1 MDKKGLQTFAT
12 WSKQYLEQQIEL
24 SLKSL
29 GIHSDDDIRDAQRM
43 GDVTIIDGN
52 STSYPADLYGKRDQI
67 IKLIK
72 DAGYRNTIEEFAY
85 TWFNRFVAL
94 RFMEVH
100 GFLSHGFRILSNPS
114 GGIEP
119 EILKNLNFVKG
130 ELNLDIAVCEDFKQQ
145 GKLEELFR
153 YVLIK
158 QCNILAERLPMLFS
172 IDMGFLEL
180 LLPQNLLKGETVIT
194 KLVQIP
200 EEVFMED
207 VEIIGWMYQFYIS
220 SKKDAV
226 YASKKTITKDTL
238 PAVTQLFTPDWIVRY
253 MAENSVGR
261 IWLESYPDSPLHA
274 DMKYYVDEAEQTE
287 EIQRKLDEIRYKNVN
302 PEDIKIIEPCCGSGH
317 ILVYVFD
324 LLFKMYE
331 EKGYLKRDIP
341 TLILR
346 NNLTGLDVDKRASQ
360 LASFAL
366 IMKARSLNNRFFD
379 EDYYEKPH
387 VFEIKDS
394 QLLIKMDY
402 RKQIHDLNLLSP
414 EERELIHYIVEIF
427 ENGKTIGSLLIVE
440 PIDFEML
447 DNAIEKIQTKAVS
460 TLFNVDFLTQGVRR
474 LRELSLLAKVLS
486 SKYDVMIT
494 NPPYISISSMEGP
507 VKDYAYKYYPNSKTD
522 MYAMFMET
530 GLVRKNGFT
539 AMINMHGWMF
549 QSSYEEFRESILQFQ
564 IVNIAHLGAR
574 AFDEIGGEVV
584 QATTFIL
591 RKALSLDEYRGKYI
605 RLTDYVGEENKRKQF
620 KNTENCYIRT
630 QSEYKRIPGMPIA
643 YWSSDSVIDAFID
656 SKQLS
661 EIAAPRQG
669 VKTLNNDLFL
679 KYWFEVSI
687 NNVCFGCNSIE
698 ESVESGKKWFPYNK
712 GGSFRKWYG
721 NNDYLVNWY
730 NDGADMKKLAVE
742 KYNSVTRTI
751 TNIGYFFRPGLTW
764 STLSSGMISLRAFDT
779 GFIFDSKGSSMFFDD
794 ERLQFYVLGLMN
806 STVTMKF
813 LEFLAPTLD
822 FNTGSLS
829 RIPVKLHPGT
839 YDEIDMLVKSNIE
852 LSKQDWDSFDYSW
865 DFKEHPL
872 VKWSH
877 DLWDATSIGASM
889 KYYYGY
895 HPEVSGPLELCFML
909 WQGECNERFKKLKEN
924 EEKLNRIFIDI
935 YGLQDELTP
944 EVADEDITVRKA
956 DLQRDIK
963 SFISYLVGIVMG
975 RYSLDA
981 SGLAYAGGEWDIS
994 MYRSYQPDDD
1004 GIVPIYVGVG
1014 MEDGLTAR
1022 ITDLVKLIYGEESFK
1037 ENMDFIAEALGK
1049 ANNESSIETLNRYL
1063 NDGFYADHLKIYQ
1076 KRPIYWLFSS
1086 GKQKGFKCLIYMHR
1100 YNKDTLARINAKY
1113 YLPESTRQKIEL
1125 EDIEERIKGAEGK
1138 ERIRLE
1144 KTRTKLFDRYNET
1157 IEYGQVLDHMA
1168 NQYIDI
1174 DLDDGV
1180 KVNYAKFQ
1188 GVELVSDSGAKIK
1201 KDLLVPLK

>member
-29 GIHSDDDIRDAQRM
+29 GLHSDDDICEAKRV
-43 GDVTIIDGN
+43 GDVTIIDGD
-52 STSYPADLYGKRDQI
+52 STSYPAELYGKRDQI
-67 IKLIK
+67 IKLVK
-72 DAGYRNTIEEFAY
+72 DAGYRNIIEEFAY

-100 GFLSHGFRILSNPS
+100 GFISHGFRILSNPA

-119 EILKNLNFVKG
+119 EILRNLNFVKG
-130 ELNLDIAVCEDFKQQ
+130 ELKLDIAICEEYKQQ

-158 QCNILAERLPMLFS
+158 QCNVLAERLPMLFS
-172 IDMGFLEL
+172 VDMGYLDL

-194 KLVQIP
+194 KLVEIP
-200 EEVFMED
+200 EDVFMED

-261 IWLESYPDSPLHA
+261 IWMESYPDSTLRT
-274 DMKYYVDEAEQTE
+274 DMRYYVDEVEQTE
-287 EIQRKLDEIRYKNVN
+287 EVQKKLEEIRYKNIN

-379 EDYYEKPH
+379 EEYYEMPH
-387 VFEIKDS
+387 VYEIKDS
-394 QLLIKMDY
+394 QLLIKLDY
-402 RKQIHDLNLLSP
+402 RKQIHELNLLSQ
-414 EERELIHYIVEIF
+414 EERDLINYLVETF
-427 ENGKTIGSLLIVE
+427 ENGKTIGSLLIVK
-440 PIDFEML
+440 PIDLDLL
-447 DNAIEKIQTKAVS
+447 DNTIEKIRTKAVS
-460 TLFNVDFLTQGVRR
+460 TLFNVDFLERGIKR
-474 LRELSLLAKVLS
+474 LKELSLLAKVLAA
-486 SKYDVMIT
+486 KYDVMIT
-494 NPPYISISSMEGP
+494 NPPYIGLSVMESA
-507 VKDYAYKYYPNSKTD
+507 VKEFAVESYPNSKSD
-522 MYAMFMET
+522 MFAMFMET
-530 GLVRKNGFT
+530 GFTKQHGYT

-549 QSSYEEFRESILQFQ
+549 LSSFEKVRYSTLASKTI
-564 IVNIAHLGAR
+564 INMAHLGAR
-574 AFDEIGGEVV
+574 AFETIGGEVV
-584 QATTFIL
+584 QTTSFVYRNSIIPNYQGVYARL
-591 RKALSLDEYRGKYI
+591 VGLNSEKEKELGFLTGVNQYSISQDRFLD
-605 RLTDYVGEENKRKQF
+605 
-620 KNTENCYIRT
+620 
-630 QSEYKRIPGMPIA
+630 IPGKPIA
-643 YWSSDSVIDAFID
+643 YWVSNVTID
-656 SKQLS
+656 SFKNAALS
-661 EIAAPRQG
+661 SFATPKSGMSTTDNTRFLRFWYE
-669 VKTLNNDLFL
+669 TNLNR
-679 KYWFEVSI
+679 I
-687 NNVCFGCNSIE
+687 CFKCSSIE
-698 ESVESGKKWFPYNK
+698 QTSSFNQKWFPYNK
-712 GGSFRKWYG
+712 GGGYRKWFG
-721 NNDYLVNWY
+721 NRELVVNWENDGKEIRKAAEGATGGRLVNI
-730 NDGADMKKLAVE
+730 DSAFKE
-742 KYNSVTRTI
+742 C
-751 TNIGYFFRPGLTW
+751 LTW
-764 STLSSGMISLRAFDT
+764 SSLATGPISVRYCEG
-779 GFIFDSKGSSMFFDD
+779 GFMFDSKGACCFS
-794 ERLQFYVLGLMN
+794 EKHLYYTLALIN
-806 STVTMKF
+806 SVVANSY
-813 LEFLAPTLD
+813 LELLSPTLD
-822 FNTGSLS
+822 YNPGKVSEIPYIYSENNDPKITDIVEKNISLA
-829 RIPVKLHPGT
+829 K
-839 YDEIDMLVKSNIE
+839 E
-852 LSKQDWDSFDYSW
+852 DWDSFETSW
-865 DFKEHPL
+865 GFEEHPL

-895 HPEVSGPLELCFML
+895 HPEVKGPLELCYML
-909 WQGECNERFKKLKEN
+909 WQGECNERFKMLKGN
-924 EEKLNRIFIDI
+924 EEELNRIFIDI
-935 YGLQDELTP
+935 YGLKDELTSDVP
-944 EVADEDITVRKA
+944 DEDVSVRKA
-956 DLQRDIK
+956 NLQRDIK

-975 RYSLDA
+975 RYSLDVT
-981 SGLAYAGGEWDIS
+981 GLAYAGGDWNAS
-994 MYRSYQPDDD
+994 KYSTYQPDDD

-1022 ITDLVKLIYGEESFK
+1022 ITELVKLIYGEESFK

-1063 NDGFYADHLKIYQ
+1063 NDGFYADHLKTYQ

-1180 KVNYAKFQ
+1180 KVNYAKLQ
-1188 GVELVSDSGAKIK
+1188 GVELVSDSGTKIK